1 MNYLEWLAVRD
12 RAAVSITTA
21 LCVFLMGSGLLMV
34 LDPSGWHQSGPGL
47 AAKGGFNPY
56 LIRSVGAANALAA
69 ILLGR
74 SLTRPSERAVLW
86 KLVSSWLCARAI
98 VHIIEVTSQPQAFEL
113 ATTDAVGV
121 YLPALMS
128 LVLWKLGTASPR
140 QLHDGD

>member
-1 MNYLEWLAVRD
+1 MNYPDWLAVWD

-47 AAKGGFNPY
+47 AAQGGFNPY

-69 ILLGR
+69 TLLDRG
-74 SLTRPSERAVLW
+74 LTRPSKRPALW
-86 KLVSSWLCARAI
+86 RLASSWLCARAI
-98 VHIIEVTSQPQAFEL
+98 VHFIEVSSPAHAFEV

-121 YLPALMS
+121 YLPAMMS
-128 LVLWKLGTASPR
+128 MVLWKLGTASPR
-140 QLHDGD
+140 HLHDGD